1 MWIHFVVR
9 ERERELIDALDEI
22 VYFSKNMILLIIN
35 LEIQRKKI
43 KKSTT
48 NSNKS

>member
-1 MWIHFVVR
+1 VR

-43 KKSTT
+43 KNSIT